1 MQAGK
6 LRHRVIFEKNAGLKD
21 AAGSRKPIWVD
32 VCTVNAE
39 IKPLSAREVLAS
51 KAVMSDVSVKI
62 IIRYR
67 SDITSAMRI
76 KYKDTIYSIVGE
88 PINTDMRNREL
99 QIMCSVGLNK
109 G

>member
-1 MQAGK
+1 VQAGK
-6 LRHRVIFEKNAGLKD
+6 LRHRVTFQKNSGLKD
-21 AAGSRKPIWVD
+21 ATGSRKPIWDD
-32 VCTVNAE
+32 VCTINAE
-39 IKPLSAREVLAS
+39 INPLSAREVLAS
-51 KAVMSDVSVKI
+51 KAVMSDASVKI

-88 PINTDMRNREL
+88 PINPNMRNREL

>member
-6 LRHRVIFEKNAGLKD
+6 LRHRVTFQKNAGLKD
-21 AAGSRKPIWVD
+21 NVGSRKQIWVD

-67 SDITSAMRI
+67 ADITSAMRI
-76 KYKDTIYSIVGE
+76 EYKGVIYSIVGE

-99 QIMCSVGLNK
+99 QLMCSVGLNK